1 MILIVGASGHLGSI
15 AAQHLLEQ
23 GKAVRAMT
31 RNPASIAGL
40 KQLGA
45 EVVSGDLRN
54 PNSLRDACQGIEQVL
69 ACAHALNGKG
79 KNNPHSVDDLGNRQ
93 LIEAAKAAGVKHFIF
108 ISIRGASPE
117 SPLPFF
123 RIKSEVE
130 DCLRTSGV
138 PYTILRPSAY
148 MDLWGELIGM
158 PIIRQSKAMIFGNGN
173 NPINFVAVEDVAA
186 LACAV
191 LEDGRAL
198 NKTIEI
204 CGPENL
210 SMNQVAHIFESL
222 SSKPAKI
229 SHVPLLAMRAA
240 SALMQL
246 VNPTM
251 GRLIRNGVFMDTAN
265 LSCDTSTTV
274 QAFPHTF
281 TRFEDWARNHYGL
294 QAGESQAAPT

>member
-54 PNSLRDACQGIEQVL
+54 LDSLRDACQGVEQVL

-79 KNNPHSVDDLGNRQ
+79 DNNPHSVDDLGNRQ

-108 ISIRGASPE
+108 ISIRGASPG

-123 RIKSEVE
+123 RIKSAVE
-130 DCLRTSGV
+130 DYLRASGLTF
-138 PYTILRPSAY
+138 TILRPTAY

-158 PIIRQSKAMIFGNGN
+158 PIQQSKAMIFGSGN
-173 NPINFVAVEDVAA
+173 NPINFVAAEDVAT

-191 LEDGRAL
+191 LEDGNAL
-198 NKTIEI
+198 NQAIDV

-210 SMNQVAHIFESL
+210 SMKQVAHIFEGL
-222 SSKPAKI
+222 SGKPAKI

-240 SALMQL
+240 SPLMQL
-246 VNPTM
+246 ANPTM
-251 GRLIRNGVFMDTAN
+251 GRLIRNGIFMDTAN
-265 LSCDTSTTV
+265 LICDTNDTI
-274 QAFPHTF
+274 QAFPRAS
-281 TRFEDWARNHYGL
+281 TRFEDWARGHYG
-294 QAGESQAAPT
+294 SQAAKRQAALT